1 MGLFSRKKKEEEK
14 KKPKPEETAGLA
26 RLDSRAKRAESRRA
40 NEAVPDGRQET
51 PAPTAP
57 VVKLPK
63 GEDAHSY
70 QIILRPI
77 ITEKGGLLEGYGQ
90 YLFKVAKDANKVE
103 IKKAV
108 EKLYKVRV
116 DKVNVASV
124 PSKFRRVGEH
134 EGKKSGFKK
143 AIVTLKKGDKIEIAK

>member
-1 MGLFSRKKKEEEK
+1 MNLFSRKKKEEEK
-14 KKPKPEETAGLA
+14 PKSAETAG
-26 RLDSRAKRAESRRA
+26 DKIEV
-40 NEAVPDGRQET
+40 AVP
-51 PAPTAP
+51 AM
-57 VVKLPK
+57 KLPK

-70 QIILRPI
+70 QIILKPI
-77 ITEKGGLLEGYGQ
+77 ITEKGGLLERYDQ

-103 IKKAV
+103 IKKAI

-116 DKVNVASV
+116 AKVNVASV

-134 EGKKSGFKK
+134 EGKKPGFKK

>member
-1 MGLFSRKKKEEEK
+1 MGLFSRNKKEKEEE
-14 KKPKPEETAGLA
+14 KPKPEETA
-26 RLDSRAKRAESRRA
+26 RET
-40 NEAVPDGRQET
+40 VPAGEGEVAT
-51 PAPTAP
+51 PTVPAM
-57 VVKLPK
+57 KLPK

-77 ITEKGGLLEGYGQ
+77 ITEKGGLLERYGQ

-103 IKKAV
+103 IKKAI

-116 DKVNVASV
+116 AKVNVASV

-143 AIVTLKKGDKIEIAK
+143 AIVILREGEKIEIAK

>member
-14 KKPKPEETAGLA
+14 QKPVETASLAGSESRRIGEKIETAGPDFGEL
-26 RLDSRAKRAESRRA
+26 SR
-40 NEAVPDGRQET
+40 T
-51 PAPTAP
+51 

-70 QIILRPI
+70 QIILKPI
-77 ITEKGGLLEGYGQ
+77 ITEKGGLLERYDQ
-90 YLFKVAKDANKVE
+90 YLFRVAKDANKVE
-103 IKKAV
+103 IKKAI

-116 DKVNVASV
+116 AKVNVASV

-134 EGKKSGFKK
+134 EGKKSGYKK

>member
-14 KKPKPEETAGLA
+14 PKPEETA
-26 RLDSRAKRAESRRA
+26 K
-40 NEAVPDGRQET
+40 EAVPTGEGEIAT
-51 PAPTAP
+51 PAGP

-90 YLFKVAKDANKVE
+90 YLFKVTKNANKVE

-108 EKLYKVRV
+108 EKLYKVKV
-116 DKVNVASV
+116 NKVNVISV

-134 EGKKSGFKK
+134 EGRKPGFKK

>member
-1 MGLFSRKKKEEEK
+1 MSIFSRKKKEEK
-14 KKPKPEETAGLA
+14 KEEEPKKETA
-26 RLDSRAKRAESRRA
+26 RET
-40 NEAVPDGRQET
+40 VPAGEGEITT
-51 PAPTAP
+51 PAALASPSRERSGPA
-57 VVKLPK
+57 VKLPK

-70 QIILRPI
+70 QIVLKPI
-77 ITEKGGLLEGYGQ
+77 ITEKGGLLERYGQ

-116 DKVNVASV
+116 DRVNVISV

-134 EGKKSGFKK
+134 EGKKPGFKK

>member
-14 KKPKPEETAGLA
+14 PKPEETASLA
-26 RLDSRAKRAESRRA
+26 KSESRRA
-40 NEAVPDGRQET
+40 KEEIAP
-51 PAPTAP
+51 PADRPPA
-57 VVKLPK
+57 VKLPK
-63 GEDAHSY
+63 GEDAYSY
-70 QIILRPI
+70 QIILKPL

-90 YLFKVAKDANKVE
+90 YFFKVAKNANKVE

-116 DKVNVASV
+116 DRVNVISV

-134 EGKKSGFKK
+134 EGKKPGFKK

>member
-14 KKPKPEETAGLA
+14 PEPVETVGE
-26 RLDSRAKRAESRRA
+26 KI
-40 NEAVPDGRQET
+40 EA
-51 PAPTAP
+51 AAP

-77 ITEKGGLLEGYGQ
+77 ITEKGGLLERYGQ
-90 YLFKVAKDANKVE
+90 YFFKVTKDANKVE
-103 IKKAV
+103 IKKAI
-108 EKLYKVRV
+108 ERLYKVKV
-116 DKVNVASV
+116 DKVRVVSM

-134 EGKKSGFKK
+134 EGRRPGFKK
-143 AIVTLKKGDKIEIAK
+143 AIVTLRKGERIEIAK

>member
-1 MGLFSRKKKEEEK
+1 MGLFSRKKKEE
-14 KKPKPEETAGLA
+14 KKPKPEETANG
-26 RLDSRAKRAESRRA
+26 
-40 NEAVPDGRQET
+40 AVPVGEGEIAP
-51 PAPTAP
+51 PAGGPSS
-57 VVKLPK
+57 VKLPK

-70 QIILRPI
+70 QIILRPM

-90 YLFKVAKDANKVE
+90 YLFRVAKGVNKVE

-116 DKVNVASV
+116 DRVNVTSM

>member
-1 MGLFSRKKKEEEK
+1 MKSG
-14 KKPKPEETAGLA
+14 PVETA
-26 RLDSRAKRAESRRA
+26 R
-40 NEAVPDGRQET
+40 EAVPAGEGEITT
-51 PAPTAP
+51 PAAP
-57 VVKLPK
+57 AVKLPK

-70 QIILRPI
+70 QIILKPI

-90 YLFKVAKDANKVE
+90 YLFRVAKDANKVE

-116 DKVNVASV
+116 DRVNVASV

-134 EGKKSGFKK
+134 EGNKPGFKK

>member
-1 MGLFSRKKKEEEK
+1 MGLFGFGKKKKEEEK
-14 KKPKPEETAGLA
+14 PKLEETA
-26 RLDSRAKRAESRRA
+26 KEV
-40 NEAVPDGRQET
+40 VPAGEGEVAA
-51 PAPTAP
+51 PAAP

-90 YLFKVAKDANKVE
+90 YFFKVTKAANKVE

-116 DKVNVASV
+116 DRVNVISM

>member
-14 KKPKPEETAGLA
+14 QEPVETVGEKIETAG
-26 RLDSRAKRAESRRA
+26 
-40 NEAVPDGRQET
+40 
-51 PAPTAP
+51 P

-70 QIILRPI
+70 QIILKPI
-77 ITEKGGLLEGYGQ
+77 ITEKGGLLERYDQ
-90 YLFKVAKDANKVE
+90 YLFRVAKDANKVE
-103 IKKAV
+103 IKKAI

-116 DKVNVASV
+116 AKVNVASV

-134 EGKKSGFKK
+134 EGKKSGYKK

>member
-1 MGLFSRKKKEEEK
+1 MKNLKFQLADPKRYTLNAKRLPMGLFGFGKKKKEEEK
-14 KKPKPEETAGLA
+14 TKPAETVGEKIETA
-26 RLDSRAKRAESRRA
+26 
-40 NEAVPDGRQET
+40 
-51 PAPTAP
+51 AP

-70 QIILRPI
+70 QIILRPL
-77 ITEKGGLLEGYGQ
+77 ITEKGGLLEEYGQ
-90 YLFKVAKDANKVE
+90 YFFKVTKDANKVE

-116 DKVNVASV
+116 NRVNVISM

-134 EGKKSGFKK
+134 EGKKLGFKK

>member
-1 MGLFSRKKKEEEK
+1 MAATIHPFGIPRRHYNLHEPIMSFFSRKKKEE
-14 KKPKPEETAGLA
+14 KKPEPVETAGEKIETA
-26 RLDSRAKRAESRRA
+26 R
-40 NEAVPDGRQET
+40 
-51 PAPTAP
+51 P

-77 ITEKGGLLEGYGQ
+77 ITEKGGLLEKYGQ
-90 YLFKVAKDANKVE
+90 YFFRVAKDANKVE

-108 EKLYKVRV
+108 EKLYKVGV
-116 DKVNVASV
+116 DRVNVISV

-134 EGKKSGFKK
+134 EGEKSGFKK

>member
-14 KKPKPEETAGLA
+14 PKPEETANG
-26 RLDSRAKRAESRRA
+26 
-40 NEAVPDGRQET
+40 AVPAGEGEVAT
-51 PAPTAP
+51 PTMPA
-57 VVKLPK
+57 VKLPK
-63 GEDAHSY
+63 GEDANSY
-70 QIILRPI
+70 QIILKPL

-90 YLFKVAKDANKVE
+90 YFFKVAKDANKVE

-116 DKVNVASV
+116 DRVNVISV

>member
-14 KKPKPEETAGLA
+14 PKPEETASL
-26 RLDSRAKRAESRRA
+26 AESRRA
-40 NEAVPDGRQET
+40 EEEVAT
-51 PAPTAP
+51 PAAP
-57 VVKLPK
+57 AVKLPK

-70 QIILRPI
+70 QIILRPL
-77 ITEKGGLLEGYGQ
+77 ITEKGGLLERYGQ
-90 YLFKVAKDANKVE
+90 YLFKVAKDANKIE
-103 IKKAV
+103 IKRAV

-134 EGKKSGFKK
+134 EGRKPGFKK